1 MNSIILSN
9 DYFFREIKL
18 HKYHH
23 TDNRTMPH
31 PHFFAILLKG
41 KAKLVSKTETVE
53 LEEGDVF
60 YIPMDCSY
68 ESFWFG
74 DSLEWKSFG
83 FTYFPEGEY
92 KQFRMQ
98 KIDCSQELK
107 KAVYDIPVSDNIDS
121 AVLGKF
127 YTVISELI
135 PLMKLNNKCKNAV
148 LFEKAIKKMYDNT
161 DWDFPQIAE
170 HCSVSESTLYA
181 AFRKVS
187 GKTPNQIRHE
197 ILTQKAVQMLSST
210 DKSVQEI
217 SDSLGFSSTSYFRK
231 ILFKITGNTPSQI
244 RKNSDSDFHTPNL

>member
-98 KIDCSQELK
+98 KIPCGDELR
-107 KAVYDIPVSDNIDS
+107 KAISEIPIKNNMDS
-121 AVLGKF
+121 GVLGAF
-127 YTVISELI
+127 YTVISQLI
-135 PLMKLNNKCKNAV
+135 PLMELDSRCKKAV
-148 LFEKAIKKMYDNT
+148 LFEKASKIMNDNT
-161 DWDFPQIAE
+161 DWDIPKIAE
-170 HCSVSESTLYA
+170 YCYVSESTLYA
-181 AFRKVS
+181 AFKKVS
-187 GKTPNQIRHE
+187 GKTPNQLRQE
-197 ILTQKAVQMLSST
+197 ILSQKAIRMLTFS
-210 DKSVQEI
+210 DKSIQEI

-231 ILFKITGNTPSQI
+231 ILFKSTGKTPSQI
-244 RKNSDSDFHTPNL
+244 RKTADKI